1 MYYKGTKGVIEWEG
15 KMEKV
20 RGRNCVFTGPSGT
33 IAIETGQIVP
43 ENWGSARVKITIEL
57 LDKKL
62 LKDDDAN

>member
-43 ENWGSARVKITIEL
+43 ENWGLGQGQDHDRTAGQGAVEG
-57 LDKKL
+57 
-62 LKDDDAN
+62 